1 MLPPLAEAQVS
12 FQFDY
17 SDPTAAMWSPESR
30 AALDRAAD
38 HVEAYLSGYTKP
50 VTIRL
55 KITGSNADDGSLAG
69 AGSYY
74 SGGGAGFDN
83 LGIVGDEIISETDSG
98 YTHDGKLNANFFHSW
113 SYTDTVSPS
122 EFDFVSVMMHEIG
135 HAMGFTSLLSQT
147 GEGIFDPGYLSPFDG
162 FLVNSAGEPLVY
174 QGTFTTGAEWD
185 QASVGGTGN
194 GIFFNGLNAMA
205 VYGGLVPI
213 YSPTTWEEGSSG
225 SHLDTNVFTDEERKL
240 MNHSVTPGM
249 GERAFSELE
258 VAMFRD
264 LGFTEFSMP
273 VPEPAAIVLLFIA
286 SCGLLPR
293 RRR

>member
-1 MLPPLAEAQVS
+1 M
-12 FQFDY
+12 
-17 SDPTAAMWSPESR
+17 
-30 AALDRAAD
+30 
-38 HVEAYLSGYTKP
+38 
-50 VTIRL
+50 
-55 KITGSNADDGSLAG
+55 
-69 AGSYY
+69 
-74 SGGGAGFDN
+74 
-83 LGIVGDEIISETDSG
+83 
-98 YTHDGKLNANFFHSW
+98 
-113 SYTDTVSPS
+113 
-122 EFDFVSVMMHEIG
+122 
-135 HAMGFTSLLSQT
+135 
-147 GEGIFDPGYLSPFDG
+147 
-162 FLVNSAGEPLVY
+162 Y
-174 QGTFTTGAEWD
+174 QGSFTTGQEWD
-185 QASVGGTGN
+185 QASTGGTGN
-194 GIFFNGLNAMA
+194 GIFFNGPRAMA